1 MNTNNIKSNVAQ
13 GRTSVGVFISSGAP
27 SIVETVG
34 VSGYDFV
41 IIDSEHGS
49 TDVGVV
55 EHLIRAAETVN
66 VTPLV
71 RIADISRTN
80 ILRVLDLGAMGILV
94 PMLETAEQAMDAVA
108 YSKYPPFWPN
118 GRRGVAFRRA
128 GRYGDINAV
137 DFFKWAN
144 DQCIVAI
151 QIETRAGMENLSE
164 ILKVDGIDLVFIGPS
179 DLSQSL
185 GYPGNANHPDV
196 KAAVR
201 SIAEASM
208 KAGKI
213 AAVMP
218 TSPGDVE
225 EYLRMGVQCILSGNE
240 YALIRKSATE
250 FVRSVRG

>member
-1 MNTNNIKSNVAQ
+1 MNANNIKTNVAQ
-13 GRTSVGVFISSGAP
+13 GRTSIGVFISSGAP
-27 SIVETVG
+27 SIVEAVG
-34 VSGYDFV
+34 ISGYDFV
-41 IIDSEHGS
+41 IVDSEHGS

-71 RIADISRTN
+71 RIADVSRTN

-94 PMLETAEQAMDAVA
+94 PMVETVEQAMDAVA

-128 GRYGDINAV
+128 GRYGDINPI
-137 DFFKWAN
+137 DYFKWAN

-151 QIETRAGMENLSE
+151 QIETRTGMENLAD
-164 ILKVDGIDLVFIGPS
+164 ILQVDGIELVFIGPS

-185 GYPGNANHPDV
+185 GYPGNAGHSDV
-196 KAAVR
+196 RAAVR

-208 KAGKI
+208 SAGKI

-218 TSPGDVE
+218 TSPGDIQ
-225 EYLRMGVQCILSGNE
+225 EYLSMGVQCILSGNE
-240 YALIRKSATE
+240 YGLIRKSAAE